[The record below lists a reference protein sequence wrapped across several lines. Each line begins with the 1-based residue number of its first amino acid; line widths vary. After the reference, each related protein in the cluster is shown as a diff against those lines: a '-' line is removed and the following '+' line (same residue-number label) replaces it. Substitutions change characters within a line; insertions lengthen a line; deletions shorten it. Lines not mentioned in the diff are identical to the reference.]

1 MNDVKLIEMVEDVCG
16 LKVGMASIEDKLDG
30 LSHRLLGNGQPG
42 LIADLQSTDRALTR
56 RMDKWNGIWIGGSG
70 VVVVIFTEMEFLFR
84 RYFIHA
90 D

>member
-1 MNDVKLIEMVEDVCG
+1 MNDAKLIELAEDVSG
-16 LKVGMASIEDKLDG
+16 LKVGMSSIEDKLDE

-70 VVVVIFTEMEFLFR
+70 VVVVIFTLVEFFTR
-84 RYFIHA
+84 K
-90 D
+90 